1 MSEPTADRNTNHDG
15 RQAETLVELLAAAD
29 RLEGH
34 GQYNLAKLAR
44 AAADSL
50 ARRAA
55 HALNLSP
62 DPAGLAATLDRL
74 AAELPGHG
82 LSDAL
87 AAALVRGAAAMSD
100 GRLPLIDETPDPYV
114 CRTCGEL
121 LMAPPAA
128 PCPTCGAWPATF
140 QHFRP
145 VYWLDAL
152 GPREAL
158 AQLAQ
163 TPGVVA
169 GLLAGLD
176 ETQLNRPGDDAGWS
190 MRQVVAH
197 LRDAEGVLHSRV
209 QMMLAQDDPT
219 LESLAVFAWATSE
232 DDRPPTTSAIFQT
245 YEASRRETLALL
257 HELPPWGWQRTGQ
270 HKEFGQVTILQQ
282 ASYFSAHEQ
291 THLAA
296 LSARRDAALA

>member
-1 MSEPTADRNTNHDG
+1 MSEPNADRNTNQDD
-15 RQAETLVELLAAAD
+15 RQDDPLVELLAAAD

-34 GQYNLAKLAR
+34 GQYNVAKLAR

-55 HALNLSP
+55 HVLNLSP
-62 DPAGLAATLDRL
+62 DPTGLAEILGRLAATL
-74 AAELPGHG
+74 PGEG
-82 LSDAL
+82 LSNEWAS
-87 AAALVRGAAAMSD
+87 AMVRGAAALAD

-121 LMAPPAA
+121 LMAPPTD

-152 GPREAL
+152 GPRAAL
-158 AQLAQ
+158 AQLAA
-163 TPGVVA
+163 TPDVVA

-176 ETQLNRPGDDAGWS
+176 EAQLSRPADDGGWS

-197 LRDAEGVLHSRV
+197 LRDAEGVLRFRV
-209 QMMLAQDDPT
+209 QLMIERDNPT
-219 LESLAVFAWATSE
+219 LESLAVFAWAASE
-232 DDRPPTTSAIFQT
+232 ENRPATTADIFQT
-245 YEASRRETLALL
+245 YQASRRESLALL
-257 HELPPWGWQRTGQ
+257 HGLPPHGWQRLGQ
-270 HKEFGQVTILQQ
+270 HKEFGQVTIQQQ

-296 LSARRDAALA
+296 LAARR

>member
-1 MSEPTADRNTNHDG
+1 MSEPTADCAQTIV
-15 RQAETLVELLAAAD
+15 QLLATAD

-44 AAADSL
+44 AAADAL

-55 HALNLSP
+55 YALNLSP
-62 DPAGLAATLDRL
+62 DTASLLDGLGRL
-74 AAELPGHG
+74 AVVLPALG
-82 LSDAL
+82 LGDDLS
-87 AAALVRGAAAMSD
+87 AALTRGAAVMAA

-114 CRTCGEL
+114 CRTCGRL
-121 LMAPPAA
+121 DMARPTT
-128 PCPTCGAWPATF
+128 PCPICGAWPATF
-140 QHFRP
+140 QQFRP

-152 GPREAL
+152 RPREAL

-176 ETQLNRPGDDAGWS
+176 EAQLSRPGDDAGWS

-197 LRDAEGVLHSRV
+197 LRDAEGVLRFRV
-209 QMMLAQDDPT
+209 QKMIEQDDPT

-232 DDRPPTTSAIFQT
+232 DDRPQTTAAILET

-257 HELPPWGWQRTGQ
+257 HALPPGDWQRTGQ

-296 LSARRDAALA
+296 LAALQGTA

>member
-1 MSEPTADRNTNHDG
+1 MAEPTADRNTQLGNTIV
-15 RQAETLVELLAAAD
+15 QLLAAAD

-55 HALNLSP
+55 YALNLPP
-62 DPAGLAATLDRL
+62 DPAGLADILGRL
-74 AAELPGHG
+74 AATLPGEG
-82 LSDAL
+82 LSDGL
-87 AAALVRGAAAMSD
+87 AAALVSGAAAMTD

-163 TPGVVA
+163 TPDVVA
-169 GLLAGLD
+169 GLLARLD
-176 ETQLNRPGDDAGWS
+176 EAQLSRPAGDGGWS
-190 MRQVVAH
+190 MRQVVTH
-197 LRDAEGVLHSRV
+197 LRDAEGVLRFRV
-209 QMMLAQDDPT
+209 QLMMEQDNPT
-219 LESLAVFAWATSE
+219 LESLAVFAWAASE
-232 DDRPPTTSAIFQT
+232 GERPATTAEIFQT
-245 YEASRRETLALL
+245 YQASRGQSLALL
-257 HELPPWGWQRTGQ
+257 HSLSPEGWQRPGR
-270 HKEFGQVTILQQ
+270 HKEFGQVTIQQQ

-296 LSARRDAALA
+296 LSALR

>member
-1 MSEPTADRNTNHDG
+1 MSEPMADRNTNQDD
-15 RQAETLVELLAAAD
+15 RQDDTLVELLAVAD

-34 GQYNLAKLAR
+34 GQYNVAKLAR

-62 DPAGLAATLDRL
+62 DPTGLAELLGRLAATL
-74 AAELPGHG
+74 PGDG
-82 LSDAL
+82 LSDEW
-87 AAALVRGAAAMSD
+87 AAAMVRGAAALTD

-121 LMAPPAA
+121 LMAPPTD

-145 VYWLDAL
+145 IYWLDAL
-152 GPREAL
+152 KPGEAL
-158 AQLAQ
+158 AQLAA
-163 TPGVVA
+163 TPDVVA

-176 ETQLNRPGDDAGWS
+176 EAHLSRSADDGGWS

-197 LRDAEGVLHSRV
+197 LRDAEGVLRFRV
-209 QMMLAQDDPT
+209 QLMIEQENPT
-219 LESLAVFAWATSE
+219 LESLAVFAWAASE
-232 DDRPPTTSAIFQT
+232 ENRPTTTTEIFET
-245 YEASRRETLALL
+245 YQASRRESLALL
-257 HELPPWGWQRTGQ
+257 HSLAPEGWQRPGR
-270 HKEFGQVTILQQ
+270 HKEFGQVTIQQQ

-296 LSARRDAALA
+296 LSALRAAARG

>member
-1 MSEPTADRNTNHDG
+1 MNDPNANWEHTIV
-15 RQAETLVELLAAAD
+15 QLLAAAD

-44 AAADSL
+44 AAADAL

-55 HALNLSP
+55 HALNLPP
-62 DPAGLAATLDRL
+62 DPAGLAETLGRL
-74 AAELPGHG
+74 ATALPGYG
-82 LSDAL
+82 LSDEL
-87 AAALVRGAAAMSD
+87 AAALVRGVAAMNE

-121 LMAPPAA
+121 LMTQPAT
-128 PCPTCGAWPATF
+128 PCPNCGAWPATF
-140 QHFRP
+140 QRFPP

-152 GPREAL
+152 GARAAL

-163 TPGVVA
+163 MPGVVA

-176 ETQLNRPGDDAGWS
+176 ETQLSRPADDGGWS

-197 LRDAEGVLHSRV
+197 LRDAEGVLRFRV
-209 QMMLAQDDPT
+209 QLMIAQENPT
-219 LESLAVFAWATSE
+219 LESLAVFAWATEES
-232 DDRPPTTSAIFQT
+232 DRPPATSAIFQT
-245 YEASRRETLALL
+245 YEASRRETVALL
-257 HELPPWGWQRTGQ
+257 QGLPAEGWQRIGQ
-270 HKEFGQVTILQQ
+270 HKEFGQVTIQQQ

-296 LSARRDAALA
+296 LAARR

>member
-1 MSEPTADRNTNHDG
+1 MSESTAAREHLIA
-15 RQAETLVELLAAAD
+15 QLLATAD

-55 HALNLSP
+55 HALNPPP
-62 DPAGLAATLDRL
+62 DPGGLAEALGRL
-74 AAELPGHG
+74 AAELSAHG
-82 LSDAL
+82 LTDDL
-87 AAALVRGAAAMSD
+87 AAALMRGAAAMAA

-114 CRTCGEL
+114 CRTCGRL
-121 LMAPPAA
+121 VMARPAA
-128 PCPTCGAWPATF
+128 LCPDCGAWPATF
-140 QHFRP
+140 QQFRP

-152 GPREAL
+152 GPGEAL

-163 TPGVVA
+163 TPEVVA
-169 GLLAGLD
+169 GLLAGLS
-176 ETQLNRPGDDAGWS
+176 EAQLSRPGDGGGWS

-197 LRDAEGVLHSRV
+197 LRDAEGVLRFRV
-209 QMMLAQDDPT
+209 QLMIEQANPT
-219 LESLAVFAWATSE
+219 LESLAVFAWATE
-232 DDRPPTTSAIFQT
+232 EGERPATTAEIFQT
-245 YEASRRETLALL
+245 YEASRRATLALL
-257 HELPPWGWQRTGQ
+257 QGLPPDGWQRLGQ
-270 HKEFGQVTILQQ
+270 HKEFGQVTIRQQ

-296 LSARRDAALA
+296 LSALRHTARA

>member
-1 MSEPTADRNTNHDG
+1 MSQPTAG
-15 RQAETLVELLAAAD
+15 REHAIARLLATAD

-44 AAADSL
+44 AAADSQ

-55 HALNLSP
+55 YELDLPA
-62 DPAGLAATLDRL
+62 DAAGLIDSLGQL
-74 AAELPGHG
+74 AAELAAQG
-82 LSDAL
+82 LDGDL
-87 AAALVRGAAAMSD
+87 PAALFRGTAAMAA

-114 CRTCGEL
+114 CRTCGHL
-121 LMAPPAA
+121 VMSRPAA
-128 PCPTCGAWPATF
+128 SCPVCGAWPATF
-140 QHFRP
+140 QQFRP

-163 TPGVVA
+163 TPDVVA

-176 ETQLNRPGDDAGWS
+176 EAQLNRPGDDGGWS

-197 LRDAEGVLHSRV
+197 LRDAEGVLRSRV
-209 QMMLAQDDPT
+209 QMMIEQDAPT
-219 LESLAVFAWATSE
+219 LESLAVFAWATAE
-232 DDRPPTTSAIFQT
+232 DDRPPTTTAIFQT
-245 YEASRRETLALL
+245 YEVSRRETLALL
-257 HELPPWGWQRTGQ
+257 QGLSPLDWQRTGQ
-270 HKEFGQVTILQQ
+270 HKEFGLVTILQQ

-296 LSARRDAALA
+296 LAALRVAAQD